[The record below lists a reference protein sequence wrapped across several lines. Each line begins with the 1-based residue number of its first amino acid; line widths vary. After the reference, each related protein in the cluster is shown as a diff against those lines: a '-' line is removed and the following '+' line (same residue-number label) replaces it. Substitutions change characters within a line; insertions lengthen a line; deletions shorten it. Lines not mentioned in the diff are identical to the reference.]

1 MAFIEQDI
9 YQPQLPATEAQ
20 DLLNNLIEE
29 VQFTGNRSEFLDL
42 IRKIESDNRI
52 MATPK
57 TTTAKGVYQFTDA
70 SVDTAKKRAINLGFD
85 KATINLIP
93 DNPQQWT
100 DDEADIVALSNL
112 FSQSKVKR
120 GFVDELLMKAFS
132 GDREAM
138 QDAYYMLHH
147 TNKKAPGTQERV
159 EEVMPLIGPLM
170 NYNFPDKK

>member
-20 DLLNNLIEE
+20 DLLDNLIEE
-29 VQFTGNRSEFLDL
+29 VQFTGNRDEFLDL
-42 IRKIESDNRI
+42 IRKIESDNKI

-100 DDEADIVALSNL
+100 DDEADIIALANL
-112 FSQSKVKR
+112 FAQSK
-120 GFVDELLMKAFS
+120 
-132 GDREAM
+132 AM

-147 TNKKAPGTQERV
+147 TNKKAPGTQQRV